1 MQLFLQVRQMASTNS
16 SVSTTAGR
24 YVDFVV
30 HAGFETAVKTINT
43 PTRSA
48 SSMILQAGQ
57 L

>member
-1 MQLFLQVRQMASTNS
+1 MQLFLQVRQMASTDS